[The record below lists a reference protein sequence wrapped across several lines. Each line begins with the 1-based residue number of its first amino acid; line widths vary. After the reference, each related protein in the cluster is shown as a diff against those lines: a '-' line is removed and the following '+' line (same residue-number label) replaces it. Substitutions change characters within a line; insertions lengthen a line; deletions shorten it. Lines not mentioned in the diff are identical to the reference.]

1 MKKSVI
7 QHNTG
12 KQWDSSTRVE
22 RSVSHPKQQV
32 KTNPN
37 DSHGNL
43 SGVELEKE
51 KMPTPVNPGG
61 KINQKQPNSFA
72 NRGSTPM
79 GQQVNLPSGGLNNTS
94 LIPESPR
101 LGSNGKR
108 TMAHDFGKEGGRTS
122 VTPTNVMVDKY
133 KDGFELD
140 KALLKTNML

>member
-1 MKKSVI
+1 
-7 QHNTG
+7 
-12 KQWDSSTRVE
+12 
-22 RSVSHPKQQV
+22 
-32 KTNPN
+32 
-37 DSHGNL
+37 
-43 SGVELEKE
+43 
-51 KMPTPVNPGG
+51 MPTPVNPGG

-140 KALLKTNML
+140 KALLKTNMLQIEENPLAMRIFTHVAQTSTAIQVAWSHPANF